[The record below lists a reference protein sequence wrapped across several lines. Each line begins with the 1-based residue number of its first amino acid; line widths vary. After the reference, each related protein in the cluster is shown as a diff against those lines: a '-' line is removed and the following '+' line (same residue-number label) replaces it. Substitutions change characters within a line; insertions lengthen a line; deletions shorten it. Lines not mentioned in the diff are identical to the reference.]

1 MQRTSNGHPEFL
13 RRACALSLRFAALF
27 GTMLFGVQSARAMVV
42 DDGRVKLPIIYDTTV
57 STLPTSAGGQE
68 LTPAGTVTHNLGS
81 FSIVINPSP
90 ALAGNAPAL
99 AAFNRAALLWESRIA
114 DPITVTIDADFSAL
128 GSGIL
133 GSTSTVLLQG
143 GYSLIRDQM
152 VADAATESDDGIV
165 ASLPTAAQFSAIV
178 PAGFGLDGNL
188 AASKANL
195 KAMGFTGLDG
205 LFGVSDGDITFS
217 TLFGFD
223 FDNSDGITPGL
234 YDFEGVA
241 AHEIGHLLGFFSA
254 VDDIDFILP
263 GTANDIR
270 PSPLDLFRFQP
281 GAGNNPTTAAE
292 FTTFPRSL
300 TPGQPE
306 FFDQIIDS
314 FGGSVEV
321 LFSTGVTNGDGLQA
335 SHWKDSFG
343 LGIMDPTAAPGE
355 MLILGPNDLRA
366 MDLIGYDIIQVP
378 EASTLSLLLIGST
391 ITGVWRRRNAG
402 R

>member
-1 MQRTSNGHPEFL
+1 MQRTLSGHPGFS
-13 RRACALSLRFAALF
+13 RRVCALLLSSATLF
-27 GTMLFGVQSARAMVV
+27 GMMLIGLKPASATVV

-57 STLPTSAGGQE
+57 STLPDTAGGQE

-81 FSIVINPSP
+81 FDIVINPSV
-90 ALAGNAPAL
+90 ALAANAPAL

-114 DPITVTIDADFSAL
+114 DPITVTIDADFTAL
-128 GSGIL
+128 GPGIL

-143 GYSLIRDQM
+143 GYNLIRNQM
-152 VADAATESDDGIV
+152 VADAADESDDGIV
-165 ASLPTAAQFSAIV
+165 ASLPTFAQFSAIV
-178 PAGFGLDGNL
+178 PAGFALDGNI
-188 AASKANL
+188 ATSKANL

-205 LFGVSDGDITFS
+205 SFGVSDGDITFS

-223 FDNSDGITPGL
+223 FDNSNGITLGQ

-241 AHEIGHLLGFFSA
+241 AHEIGHLLGFFSV

-263 GTANDIR
+263 GTTSEIK
-270 PSPLDLFRFQP
+270 PTPLDLFRFRP
-281 GAGNNPTTAAE
+281 GAGNNPATAAE

-306 FFDQIIDS
+306 FFDQINAGL
-314 FGGSVEV
+314 GGSVEV
-321 LFSTGVTNGDGLQA
+321 LFSTGVTNGDGRQA

-355 MLILGPNDLRA
+355 LLILRPNDLRA
-366 MDLIGYDIIQVP
+366 MDLIAYDIIQVP
-378 EASTLSLLLIGST
+378 EASTLSLLLMGSAGTIG
-391 ITGVWRRRNAG
+391 WRRRNAG